1 MVTTA
6 HVFTVRVVGH
16 LQHAARTKIK
26 VVRFCSVPTAPPYFL
41 ALFLISAIFHA
52 RPWCGA
58 VLVLYGAK

>member
-6 HVFTVRVVGH
+6 HVFAVRAVVH
-16 LQHAARTKIK
+16 LHHVAPTKTK
-26 VVRFCSVPTAPPYFL
+26 VVHFCSVPTAPPYFL
-41 ALFLISAIFHA
+41 GLFLISAIFHA